1 MESMDKLIQGLE
13 ALARAGKA
21 QQESISLLGSTIH
34 SQSKTIK
41 ALEDRVTMLEGKCYG
56 TDTLATDTADSES

>member
-21 QQESISLLGSTIH
+21 QQESISLLGSV
-34 SQSKTIK
+34 SQSQAKTIK

-56 TDTLATDTADSES
+56 TDSLGDTGSDSDG

>member
-21 QQESISLLGSTIH
+21 QQESISLLGSV
-34 SQSKTIK
+34 SQSQAKTLK
-41 ALEDRVTMLEGKCYG
+41 ALEDRVKLLEAKCYG
-56 TDTLATDTADSES
+56 RNPLDTDTANSKH